1 MKKALLLLLF
11 IVGTMQSQTVNYTAN
26 TVNFCN
32 PERGFFK
39 YTIGRSLGTFSPLV
53 QTTLQSYRN
62 VDKVTLIL
70 RMYSL
75 DAFKTTPI
83 SADYL
88 NKMNND
94 FAIMRSSGVKCVLR
108 FRYTEADGN
117 DATKEQIM
125 AHINQ
130 LMEITIPN
138 QDVISSVSAG
148 FIGQYGEWYNSLNFG
163 TENLTAQNLSDRK
176 EVGLKIMELAPDRM
190 VAFRTP
196 FIQKSIAGSTPI
208 VAANAYDGSIK
219 SRIALHNDAFLS
231 SDSDYGTYTNTATDY
246 PYLEAQSKYTYCGG
260 ESNDLDPTYSNCSNA
275 LFTLARFH
283 YNYLNCGYF
292 PPVLTLWKNEGCYN
306 EIQRRLG
313 YRYELISSTIS
324 NNLLSIN
331 LRNVGFANLFNE
343 RNAFIV
349 FRNFNTGEEYTSEL
363 NTDPRLWLA
372 GKSNQLVK
380 NLTDVALP
388 GGNYQLF
395 LNLPDKENEGPLY
408 AIQFANNNVWEP
420 TKGYN
425 DLKQMYV
432 VANLGTTAFIEN
444 NTVVIPNLDNW
455 KAQLFDLTGRLVST
469 SSDVSNLQKAVYIL
483 KIQSDKVNFTQK
495 IIKK

>member
-11 IVGTMQSQTVNYTAN
+11 IVGTVQSQTVNYTAN

-32 PERGFFK
+32 PERGFYK

-53 QTTLQSYRN
+53 QTTLLGYRN
-62 VDKVTLIL
+62 TDKVTLIL

-83 SADYL
+83 SADFL
-88 NKMNND
+88 SKIEND

-108 FRYTEADGN
+108 FRYTDVDGN
-117 DATKEQIM
+117 DATKAQIM
-125 AHINQ
+125 AHIDQ
-130 LMEITIPN
+130 LMAVTVPN

-148 FIGQYGEWYNSLNFG
+148 FIGQYGEWYYSTNFG
-163 TENLTAQNLSDRK
+163 TYNLTAQNLSDRK
-176 EVGLKIMELAPDRM
+176 EIGLKIMELAPERM

-196 FIQKSIAGSTPI
+196 FIQRSIAGSTPI
-208 VAANAYDGSIK
+208 VASNAYDGSIK
-219 SRIALHNDAFLS
+219 SRIALHNDAVLS

-260 ESNDLDPTYSNCSNA
+260 ESNDLDPAYSNCSNA
-275 LFTLARFH
+275 LYTFDRFH
-283 YNYLNCGYF
+283 YNYLNSGYF
-292 PPVLTLWKNEGCYN
+292 PAVLTLWKDEGCFN

-313 YRYELISSTIS
+313 YRFELISSTI
-324 NNLLSIN
+324 NNTTLSIN
-331 LRNVGFANLFNE
+331 FRNVGFANLFNE
-343 RNAFIV
+343 RNAYIV
-349 FRNFNTGEEYTSEL
+349 FRNFNTGEEYSSQL
-363 NTDPRLWLA
+363 NSDPRLWLA
-372 GKSNQLVK
+372 GTSNQLVK
-380 NLTDVALP
+380 KLTDVNLP
-388 GGNYQLF
+388 GGNYHLF
-395 LNLPDKENEGPLY
+395 LNVPDKAIAGPLN

-420 TKGYN
+420 VKGYN

-444 NTVVIPNLDNW
+444 NTLMVPNLDDY
-455 KAQLFDLTGRLVST
+455 KVQLFDLTGRLVSN
-469 SSDVSNLQKAVYIL
+469 SRDVSNLQKAVYIL

-495 IIKK
+495 IFKQ